1 MNRLL
6 LLALLTYTVLASE
19 SCIIEDKKVRRIE
32 LILPIRRVVRTVLLH
47 RDYVLIT
54 LGRLAVGKVRHS
66 RDRAGRLQGICE

>member
-6 LLALLTYTVLASE
+6 LLALLTCTVLASE
-19 SCIIEDKKVRRIE
+19 PCIIQDKKVRRIE

-54 LGRLAVGKVRHS
+54 LGRLGKVRHS
-66 RDRAGRLQGICE
+66 RDRAGRLEGICE